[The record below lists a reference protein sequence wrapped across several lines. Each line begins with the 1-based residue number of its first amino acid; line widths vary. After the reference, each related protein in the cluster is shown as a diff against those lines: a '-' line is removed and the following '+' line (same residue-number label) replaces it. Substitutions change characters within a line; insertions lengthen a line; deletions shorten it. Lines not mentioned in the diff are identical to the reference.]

1 MKKGIMI
8 KNVIKGGI
16 ADEVGIKKGDLLIGV
31 NGKTIED
38 IIDYK
43 YLIADEYLEISVL
56 DQNRKELIF
65 EVEKEYDDDLGIEFE
80 NPLLDNVRSCANKC
94 IFCFIDQLPKGMRNT
109 LYFKDDDSRLS
120 FLQGNFITFTN
131 LSDKDIQK
139 IIEYKISPLNVS
151 VHTTDPRLRIKML
164 RNKNAGNIMEILK
177 KLTDNKI
184 KINCQ
189 IVLCRDINDGNILRK
204 TINDLYCLYPMV
216 KNIAVVPVG
225 ITKYRQNLYNLR
237 AYDEEASRNVLSIID
252 EEQEKIYKIAKTIF
266 VRAADE
272 FYIMA
277 GRKLPE
283 PEYYGDYEQLQD
295 GIGMVTNLIEN
306 VKSSLKGQRT
316 IYKNKTISVITGI
329 SAFKYI
335 NNICKMVENKIKG
348 LKIHVYPVKNDFF
361 GERITVAGLLTGR
374 DIVRQLKGKPL
385 GEKLIIPSNVFKSGE
400 NVLLDDMTLDELK
413 ISLNTDIDICGFD
426 GSDFLRIICRE

>member
-252 EEQEKIYKIAKTIF
+252 EEQEKIYKIAKMIF